1 METLAAHH
9 MHELEPMRN
18 TIYDWYCSSII
29 TAGAITDRSSADL
42 IDDDDCRFVYLWFI
56 DEQYSLRIQS
66 AFLPLA
72 LISEAFLVRLPLS
85 CRGSR
90 CCRYDF
96 RTKVLCDGCSTTRTK

>member
-18 TIYDWYCSSII
+18 TIYDWYCCSSII
-29 TAGAITDRSSADL
+29 TAVPSSADL
-42 IDDDDCRFVYLWFI
+42 IDYDGCRFVYLWFI